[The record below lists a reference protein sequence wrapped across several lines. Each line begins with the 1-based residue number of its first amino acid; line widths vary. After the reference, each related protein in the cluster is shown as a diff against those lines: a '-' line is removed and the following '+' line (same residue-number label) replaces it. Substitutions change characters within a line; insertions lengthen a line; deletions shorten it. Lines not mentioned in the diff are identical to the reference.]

1 VLRNL
6 VTGALAGLTIFICL
20 GPASLSVKAELNGD
34 NIKDDVSVKPGSE
47 TPPGADIVGLSYW
60 YESNTINNRFGDQ
73 INISR
78 IDRRPGHGKR
88 RDGDVRLHRV
98 AAWELQREMQR
109 DRLARRPGR
118 RVDEPPQATKI
129 GECGYTKAG
138 VACFDILC
146 RRVCDD
152 VALRLKNDPSAKVV
166 IVGFADPREPK
177 ASKLAQSR
185 ADFAKVYLG
194 EKGID
199 PPPSVRERTKAS
211 TNKRAEK
218 GNRRVEF
225 VFVPKGASY

>member
-1 VLRNL
+1 MLRNL

-98 AAWELQREMQR
+98 ASWELQREMQR

-199 PPPSVRERTKAS
+199 PSPIGTRTDE
-211 TNKRAEK
+211 NLYE
-218 GNRRVEF
+218 
-225 VFVPKGASY
+225 